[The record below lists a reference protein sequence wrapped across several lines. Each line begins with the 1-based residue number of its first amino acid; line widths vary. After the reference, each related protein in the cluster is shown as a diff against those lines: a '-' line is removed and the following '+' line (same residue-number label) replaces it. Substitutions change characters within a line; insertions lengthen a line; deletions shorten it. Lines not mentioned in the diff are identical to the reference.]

1 MSTAAGAEPLRT
13 SPLTINGRLVGWL
26 RDYSVI
32 GIVAALFVVMSITAP
47 NFLSVRNI
55 MNILDQNA
63 PLMLVALGTTF
74 VIISGAFDLSSG
86 QVLSMCGVFGAYFTN
101 SLDNAVLGILLGV
114 AVGVPA
120 GLLNAALVGGIGVSS
135 FLATLA
141 TGLVFGGVALMVTDG
156 SSLDL
161 SSNTQYT
168 WLGTHRF
175 GEVPASVVLTAL
187 VFVALW
193 LLLSTTVLGRQVHAV
208 GSNPEAA
215 RLSGISIPKVM
226 TFVFVIGAVTA
237 AIGGIIFSTRTGVG
251 NTYGPA
257 NTLTLNAI
265 AAVVIGGTS
274 ITGGRGAVWRTVFGV
289 LLLAFLQNAFNLLDI
304 EPFWQQIFSGIV
316 IVLAIVLNT
325 VGSRLGS

>member
-1 MSTAAGAEPLRT
+1 M
-13 SPLTINGRLVGWL
+13 
-26 RDYSVI
+26 
-32 GIVAALFVVMSITAP
+32 
-47 NFLSVRNI
+47 
-55 MNILDQNA
+55 
-63 PLMLVALGTTF
+63 
-74 VIISGAFDLSSG
+74 
-86 QVLSMCGVFGAYFTN
+86 
-101 SLDNAVLGILLGV
+101 
-114 AVGVPA
+114 
-120 GLLNAALVGGIGVSS
+120 
-135 FLATLA
+135 
-141 TGLVFGGVALMVTDG
+141 
-156 SSLDL
+156 
-161 SSNTQYT
+161 
-168 WLGTHRF
+168 
-175 GEVPASVVLTAL
+175 LTAL

-289 LLLAFLQNAFNLLDI
+289 LLLAFLQNA
-304 EPFWQQIFSGIV
+304 S
-316 IVLAIVLNT
+316 T
-325 VGSRLGS
+325 CSTSSRSGSRSSRAS